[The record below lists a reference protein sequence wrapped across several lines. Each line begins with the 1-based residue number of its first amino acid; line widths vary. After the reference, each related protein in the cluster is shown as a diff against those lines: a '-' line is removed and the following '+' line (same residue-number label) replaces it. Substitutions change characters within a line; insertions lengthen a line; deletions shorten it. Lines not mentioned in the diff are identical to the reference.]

1 MSEQNPL
8 PSSTLRKILHIDM
21 DAFFASVEQR
31 DRPELRGRPVAV
43 GGSPSG
49 RGVIAAASYEAR
61 VYGVRSAMPSGRAA
75 RLCPDLIFV
84 KPRFEAYKE
93 ASQQIRAVFL
103 EYTDLVEP
111 LSLDEAYLDVTEN
124 HPGIAS
130 ARRIAMEIKQKIVA
144 QTGLTAS
151 AGISVNKFL
160 AKMASGLNKPDGL
173 TVITPE
179 KAPAFLEALPI
190 GRFHGIGKAT
200 EQRMI
205 LLGIETGKDLLAW
218 DLLDLVREFGKA
230 GHHYHAIVRGR
241 DERRVV
247 PERVRKSIGKERTF
261 AQDLTDPDEMLEIL
275 DGLTD
280 AVWNTLQRL
289 DGTAR
294 TITLKVRYGNFE
306 TVTRSRSSESPW
318 TMEQIPVTVR
328 ELLDETEAGERSVRL
343 LGVSVSSLGGGIGPG
358 GSGEGEQL
366 RFGFGSETGGA
377 S

>member
-1 MSEQNPL
+1 MTI
-8 PSSTLRKILHIDM
+8 SSTRKILHIDM

-31 DRPELRGRPVAV
+31 DRPELQGKPVAV

-61 VYGVRSAMPSGRAA
+61 VFGVRSAMPSGRAA

-93 ASQQIRAVFL
+93 ASQQIREVFL

-124 HPGIAS
+124 HPRIPS
-130 ARRIAMEIKQKIVA
+130 ARQIALEIKQKINER
-144 QTGLTAS
+144 TGLTAS

-160 AKMASGLNKPDGL
+160 AKMASGMNKPNGL
-173 TVITPE
+173 TVITAE
-179 KAPAFLEALPI
+179 KAPAFLESLPI

-205 LLGIETGKDLLAW
+205 LLGIETGRDLLTW

-261 AQDLTDPDEMLEIL
+261 AEDLTDPEEMLDIL
-275 DGLTD
+275 AALAGG
-280 AVWNTLQRL
+280 VWETLQRL
-289 DGTAR
+289 EGTAR
-294 TITLKVRYGNFE
+294 TVTVKVRYGDFE
-306 TVTRSRSSESPW
+306 TVTRSRSTDAPW
-318 TMEQIPVTVR
+318 TLEGIREVVR
-328 ELLDETEAGERSVRL
+328 DLLDDTDAGDRTVRL
-343 LGVSVSSLGGGIGPG
+343 LGVTLSGLGGALGLG
-358 GSGEGEQL
+358 GAGEQL
-366 RFGFGSETGGA
+366 GLGFGG
-377 S
+377 